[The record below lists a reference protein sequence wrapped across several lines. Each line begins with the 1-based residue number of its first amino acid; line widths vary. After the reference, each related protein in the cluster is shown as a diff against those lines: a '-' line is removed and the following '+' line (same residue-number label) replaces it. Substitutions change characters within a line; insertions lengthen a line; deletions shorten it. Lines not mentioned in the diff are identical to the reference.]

1 MITPLVIILG
11 LYILISELV
20 AICLSAQLVRYCVDK
35 KYACK
40 KPVMWYQYT
49 LRELIL
55 FATLIWLPVS
65 IILLIRNNW

>member
-1 MITPLVIILG
+1 MITILVIVSL

-20 AICLSAQLVRYCVDK
+20 AMILSIRLIRYCIDK